1 MTEQKHRIIVA
12 GCGAMSHIWI
22 QTVLKREDT
31 DIVALV
37 DVYPE
42 NARKIKNEYS
52 LQCEIYTELE
62 PAIMDTNASLVID
75 VTIPD
80 SHFDISTTAMRNGC
94 NVFGEKP
101 MAANLEQAKEIIQ
114 VSEVTGKTLSV
125 MQNRRYDANIRALM
139 EMIQSGIIGKP
150 GMVNADF
157 FLGPH
162 FGGFRD
168 MMDSPLILD
177 MAIHTFDQARFIL
190 RADPVSVY
198 CHEFNPPGSWYHG
211 NAAAICIYEMSDGS
225 VFCYRGSW
233 CAEGA
238 STSWESDWRI
248 TGEKGTAIW
257 DGVGAP
263 YAEIV
268 GPKENAGEFQ
278 REIVRIET
286 PLTWTG
292 QLGHPGCIDEMF
304 LALAQGRP
312 AETDCRDNIH
322 SMEMVMGAI
331 DSARSGKKVFF

>member
-1 MTEQKHRIIVA
+1 MEEQQYRIIIA
-12 GCGAMSHIWI
+12 GCGGMSHVWV
-22 QTVLKREDT
+22 QAALKRKDAI
-31 DIVALV
+31 IVALV

-42 NARKIKNEYS
+42 NARKLKEEYT
-52 LQCEIYTELE
+52 LNCEIYTGLE
-62 PAIMDTNASLVID
+62 PAIKDTNANLVMD

-80 SHFDISTTAMRNGC
+80 SHFDISTTAMRHGC

-101 MAANLEQAKEIIQ
+101 MAANLEQAKEIIR
-114 VSEVTGKTLSV
+114 VSEATGRTLSV
-125 MQNRRYDANIRALM
+125 MQNRRYDANIRALR
-139 EMIQSGIIGKP
+139 EMIQSGTIGKP

-162 FGGFRD
+162 FGGFRE
-168 MMDSPLILD
+168 MMDSPLIID

-190 RADPVSVY
+190 GADPVSVY
-198 CHEFNPPGSWYHG
+198 CHEFNPTGSWYQG

-248 TGEKGTAIW
+248 TGEKGTAMW
-257 DGVGAP
+257 DGLGTPFAEVVAP
-263 YAEIV
+263 KAYT
-268 GPKENAGEFQ
+268 GEFQ
-278 REIVRIET
+278 REMVRIDA

-292 QLGHPGCIDEMF
+292 QSGHAGCLDEMF
-304 LALAQGRP
+304 LSIAQGRP

-322 SMEMVMGAI
+322 SLEMVMGAI
-331 DSARSGKKVFF
+331 QSARSGQKVFF